1 MNFDFRAEQQ
11 LEGTKLLRRNSPDS
25 VDLDL
30 VDEMMRAGKHRL
42 TSHVG
47 ESAETS
53 DGSLP
58 PPLTSNEER
67 DNAALPRGLAY
78 EVTKMRP
85 ASVRRDSIRIE
96 HKKRQSPSRLRDDMP
111 GRKSSTSSLPL
122 PPAQVARRRSSLKT
136 TKSEDSVVTSS
147 TRSLSTSSSTKAK
160 RVCFNAEV
168 RVKTIEFPDEEQLAR
183 SWLSK
188 EERAEIQKQ
197 AKADLR
203 LIKRISK
210 EPDQSSPDI
219 RAIRKSIS
227 LRGLEHFFSKR
238 ILNDIKEEQ
247 QDVIC
252 GILVAQELQRR
263 QRREVD
269 QHHTLGGPRQLAKL
283 SAELSQSA
291 RDRALRKGQKD
302 EAAVGSYLG
311 RTARE
316 AAEAGFVVHAHSS
329 SSRGGGGR
337 ATRRGSMSTSTGEMV
352 HANTSYRSGL
362 SSLGDSIRS
371 APGTFLD
378 DRARS
383 RKTGRAERRPS
394 MPANLNPWTTGTA
407 A

>member
-30 VDEMMRAGKHRL
+30 VDEMMRAGKHR
-42 TSHVG
+42 SHGG

-58 PPLTSNEER
+58 PPLTSNGEK

-78 EVTKMRP
+78 QVTKMRP
-85 ASVRRDSIRIE
+85 ASVRRDSIQYN
-96 HKKRQSPSRLRDDMP
+96 KRRSPSRLHDDMP
-111 GRKSSTSSLPL
+111 GRKSSTFSL

-136 TKSEDSVVTSS
+136 TKSEDSVATSS
-147 TRSLSTSSSTKAK
+147 TRSLSTDSTKAK
-160 RVCFNAEV
+160 RVCFNSDV

-188 EERAEIQKQ
+188 EERAEIQRQ

-203 LIKRISK
+203 LIKSISK

-263 QRREVD
+263 QRQEQVD
-269 QHHTLGGPRQLAKL
+269 QQHNTLGGPRQLAKL

-291 RDRALRKGQKD
+291 RDRALRKGQED
-302 EAAVGSYLG
+302 EAAVVSYLG

-316 AAEAGFVVHAHSS
+316 AAEAGFAFHAHSS

-337 ATRRGSMSTSTGEMV
+337 ATRRRSTPTSTEMTN
-352 HANTSYRSGL
+352 ANTSYRSGL

-378 DRARS
+378 
-383 RKTGRAERRPS
+383 GRRR
-394 MPANLNPWTTGTA
+394 
-407 A
+407 